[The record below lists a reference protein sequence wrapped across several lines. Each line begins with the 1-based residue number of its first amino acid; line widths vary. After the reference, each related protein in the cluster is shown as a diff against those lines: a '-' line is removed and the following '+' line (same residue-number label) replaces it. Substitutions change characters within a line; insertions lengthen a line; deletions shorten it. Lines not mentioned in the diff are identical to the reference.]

1 MSIIAWI
8 IIAAVVIVGAI
19 ALIGWFYVRATNE
32 VSLVRTGIGGR
43 KVAVAGGIIAIPY
56 FHEIAKVNMQTL
68 RLDVTRN
75 GESALIT
82 KDRLRVDV
90 TAEFYASV
98 KSDSASIARAAQT
111 LGNRTFN
118 RDELRALIEGMMVD
132 ALRSSAAQMTMD
144 ELHEGRTAFV
154 QQVKGLLKEVL
165 GNYGLQLNNVSLTD
179 LDQTQFSK
187 LDEDNAFNAVGMRK
201 LAEVIAKSKKERAEI
216 ASESAVSVRRTEM
229 EAARKRLEIEL
240 EQRRAEIAQ
249 QQEIETLS
257 ADQIAEVAR
266 KKAES
271 EREASQARIAMERA
285 IQTAEIAREEALY
298 LAEQDRQIRI
308 NSKAQ
313 EESRARI
320 EADSVRVDAIKS
332 TEAVETARA
341 KAEAERR
348 AAINLISAEG
358 SAKAKAAADQ
368 LSAQADLQV
377 AKSRAARVREDSEA
391 QKFHLLA
398 EAEAT
403 RAQLE
408 AENSRS
414 NALIAME
421 LEKARLEAMPK
432 IVAEMVKPAEKIS
445 AIHVNHMTGFGG
457 GIRES
462 GDRAEKTVMGHTMD
476 SIMEMAVQ
484 MPVLRKIGD
493 QLGVDFDQSLNP
505 KKSDEDS

>member
-1 MSIIAWI
+1 
-8 IIAAVVIVGAI
+8 
-19 ALIGWFYVRATNE
+19 
-32 VSLVRTGIGGR
+32 
-43 KVAVAGGIIAIPY
+43 
-56 FHEIAKVNMQTL
+56 
-68 RLDVTRN
+68 
-75 GESALIT
+75 
-82 KDRLRVDV
+82 
-90 TAEFYASV
+90 
-98 KSDSASIARAAQT
+98 
-111 LGNRTFN
+111 
-118 RDELRALIEGMMVD
+118 
-132 ALRSSAAQMTMD
+132 
-144 ELHEGRTAFV
+144 
-154 QQVKGLLKEVL
+154 
-165 GNYGLQLNNVSLTD
+165 
-179 LDQTQFSK
+179 
-187 LDEDNAFNAVGMRK
+187 
-201 LAEVIAKSKKERAEI
+201 
-216 ASESAVSVRRTEM
+216 
-229 EAARKRLEIEL
+229 
-240 EQRRAEIAQ
+240 
-249 QQEIETLS
+249 
-257 ADQIAEVAR
+257 
-266 KKAES
+266 
-271 EREASQARIAMERA
+271 MERA